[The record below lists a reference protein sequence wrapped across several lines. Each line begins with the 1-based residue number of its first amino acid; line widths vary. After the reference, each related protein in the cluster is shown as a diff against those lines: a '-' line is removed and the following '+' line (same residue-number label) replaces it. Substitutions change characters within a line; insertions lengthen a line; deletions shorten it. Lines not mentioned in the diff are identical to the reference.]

1 MQDQLQLII
10 NKLDSIRRSSE
21 TDTEYWF
28 AREMQSV
35 LGYDKWDNFLK
46 VIQKARES
54 CVSMN
59 VDPSDHFLDTGKM
72 VGIGSGARRVK
83 ADFILSR
90 YACYLMAM
98 NGDPSKQPIAAAQQY
113 FAIQTRRQ
121 ELTDQKTEKE
131 NRLEMRRKVKDANKN
146 LSNAAKDSGVINYAA
161 FHDAGYRGLYNM
173 SLKEICGLKDIGDDD
188 LLDRAGHAELAANYF
203 RITQT
208 EQKLTNEKIK
218 GEKEATNT
226 HYQVGTT
233 VRETI
238 KRISGTMPED
248 LPPEPSIKKLE
259 KEQKKKALLKT

>member
-1 MQDQLQLII
+1 
-10 NKLDSIRRSSE
+10 
-21 TDTEYWF
+21 
-28 AREMQSV
+28 
-35 LGYDKWDNFLK
+35 
-46 VIQKARES
+46 
-54 CVSMN
+54 
-59 VDPSDHFLDTGKM
+59 
-72 VGIGSGARRVK
+72 
-83 ADFILSR
+83 
-90 YACYLMAM
+90 
-98 NGDPSKQPIAAAQQY
+98 
-113 FAIQTRRQ
+113 
-121 ELTDQKTEKE
+121 
-131 NRLEMRRKVKDANKN
+131 
-146 LSNAAKDSGVINYAA
+146 
-161 FHDAGYRGLYNM
+161 
-173 SLKEICGLKDIGDDD
+173 IGDDD